1 MSNNNST
8 SITRLQNL
16 IQKAGGIKQPSVVPT
31 ASVPKKIDN
40 IAQQAINNVDNI
52 EKNIQQQNRIKA
64 IEREKGV
71 KTALIEEIYFNMFS
85 TEEIDRRSVKTI
97 TSSNHDDTHG
107 VRSPSL
113 GPRNRS
119 QICDTCS
126 KDYKMCPGHFGKI
139 IIPPLLHPLCISWI
153 LDILSI
159 VCPACGML
167 QLTKEQ
173 LESEKISH
181 LNGSV
186 RIKRI
191 REVVKRLGKQVTRC
205 NRTIVLGDQVV
216 RCSGTATP
224 VFSSIKENK
233 DSYNLRYTYPG
244 SSEVMLMSPLEV
256 KNIFDLISNEDAKM
270 MGFLNGS
277 HPRNLIMERLIV
289 IPYCARPDM
298 SQGEQML
305 QDDLTIIYTEIVT
318 WVNNYFNVEGNES
331 SKKDAVEKIHN
342 KISHMMFNHDSS
354 YQQNHKVLMDLK
366 NRLQGKKALIR
377 GNIMGK
383 RVNFA
388 GRTVASSGA
397 AQRVDQITIPR
408 SMASE
413 LTLPVYATKYNI
425 ATLQRYLDNGQVRY
439 IKMIDD
445 PSKSRRSIGQLFYT
459 KYPNY
464 QIKIGDI
471 IERDLQDGDKVI
483 VNRQPTLHKQSMI
496 GLYVILGTDK
506 VVRINLSNTTPLNAD
521 FDGDELNIH
530 LPQTIEAY
538 AEVENIL
545 LVNRILTND
554 QKNNLMIG
562 ITYES
567 LVGAYMLTMH
577 SELLTQLSD
586 EQLSTK
592 GQLDA
597 IHKKRDILMHEKLL
611 PPNMFNSIIST
622 ITVAPSFN
630 DRLAAYD
637 IKWGTVRSLFSAL
650 LPVTVS
656 FSDKNFDIRNGIVI
670 KANIDS
676 DIDFPIDI
684 DGDGI
689 KNSSQYF
696 LKFFPD
702 NFVYNNPEFFIV
714 DKPNNKLTAYLL
726 EGGLMNENVFNSTLN
741 RIAGHSQLNTIK
753 MRLKKHGIPW
763 LSHRALF
770 SACLPETF
778 YYDATHEN
786 DTMKIT
792 NKVLIKDGVLI
803 RGVIDKELIGAGK
816 GYMNLQMLKQL
827 GGKIVIDYMSDLQYI
842 VIEYMALLGFTIG
855 LTDCIPNEHSYREQI
870 NQSIDEM
877 AKKVIA
883 LQDYSAVDFE
893 AERRETKIDELV
905 KNVKT
910 NSDNIL
916 RKFIELLNPI
926 RVMAESGAKG
936 SVVNAVQ
943 ISAMLGQQNVGNR
956 RIPANLPGN
965 RSLPVFE
972 PGDRTPFS
980 RGFAK
985 NSLSTGLDPH
995 EFFFAAQGGREGLVD
1010 TSVNTAQ
1017 TGFLEHQLVKFLEDI
1032 TIDSIGG
1039 VRSIGDTIID
1049 FVYGGDGFEPGHLY
1063 NVKIDNRTMPFFMDL
1078 RQFAGMI
1085 NNKYSGN

>member
-1 MSNNNST
+1 MSTPIS
-8 SITRLQNL
+8 RLQYL
-16 IQKAGGIKQPSVVPT
+16 VEKQGGLKQSDTPTQKKYTP
-31 ASVPKKIDN
+31 
-40 IAQQAINNVDNI
+40 IANVAQHAINKVDNI
-52 EKNIQQQNRIKA
+52 EKDIQQQNRIKA

-71 KTALIEEIYFNMFS
+71 KTAEIEEVYFNMFS

-97 TSSNHDDTHG
+97 TSSEHDDTHG

-126 KDYKMCPGHFGKI
+126 KDFRACPGHFGKI

-159 VCPACGML
+159 ICPACGML

-173 LESEKISH
+173 MDAEKISH

-186 RIKRI
+186 RLKRI

-205 NRTIVLGDQVV
+205 NRTIVLGDQLV

-224 VFSSIKENK
+224 VFASVKENK
-233 DSYNLRYTYPG
+233 ESYNIRYTYPG
-244 SSEVMLMSPLEV
+244 NSEIMLMSPLEI
-256 KNIFDLISNEDAKM
+256 KNIFDLISNEDAKL
-270 MGFLNGS
+270 MGFINGS

-298 SQGEQML
+298 YQGEQML

-318 WVNNYFNVEGNES
+318 WVNNYFNVNGNES
-331 SKKDAVEKIHN
+331 SKKDALEKIHN
-342 KISHMMFNHDSS
+342 KIGHMMFNHDSS

-366 NRLQGKKALIR
+366 KRLQGKKALIR

-397 AQRVDQITIPR
+397 NQRVDQITIPK

-413 LTLPVYATKYNI
+413 LTLPIHATKYNLSL
-425 ATLQRYLDNGQVRY
+425 LQQFYDSGQVRHIY
-439 IKMIDD
+439 MLND
-445 PSKSRRSIGQLFYT
+445 SSASRRTVGELFY
-459 KYPNY
+459 KKFPNY
-464 QIKIGDI
+464 KIQIGDI
-471 IERDLQDGDKVI
+471 VGRDLQNGDKVI

-496 GLYVILGTDK
+496 GLYVILGDDK

-567 LVGAYMLTMH
+567 LVGAYMVTMH
-577 SELLTQLSD
+577 TEFLTILNQEQIAVPPPDAATLSD
-586 EQLSTK
+586 
-592 GQLDA
+592 
-597 IHKKRDILMHEKLL
+597 IHKKRNILMNEKLL
-611 PPNMFNSIIST
+611 PENIFRIIMQPLMTLPQYATLSQ
-622 ITVAPSFN
+622 
-630 DRLAAYD
+630 RLAEYD
-637 IKWGTVRSLFSAL
+637 IKWGTVRSLFSAM
-650 LPVTVS
+650 LPS
-656 FSDKNFDIRNGIVI
+656 QINFSDKNFDIRNGII
-670 KANIDS
+670 LKANIGS
-676 DIDFPIDI
+676 DILFPTPID
-684 DGDGI
+684 GFL
-689 KNSSQYF
+689 NSEQYF
-696 LKFFPD
+696 IRFFPQELQ
-702 NFVYNNPEFFIV
+702 YNNPEFFSV
-714 DKPNNKLTAYLL
+714 QMNKNTLSASLL
-726 EGGLMNENVFNSTLN
+726 EGGLMNETVFFSALN
-741 RIAGHSQLNTIK
+741 RIAGRSELLTLRE
-753 MRLKKHGIPW
+753 RLKKHGIPW

-778 YYDATHEN
+778 YYKAKHEN
-786 DTMKIT
+786 DSMKIT
-792 NKVLIKDGVLI
+792 NEILIKDGVLI
-803 RGVIDKELIGAGK
+803 RGIIDKELIGPGK
-816 GYMNLQMLKQL
+816 GYLNLQMLKQL
-827 GGKIVIDYMSDLQYI
+827 GGKTVIDYMSNLQFI
-842 VIEYMALLGFTIG
+842 VIEYMALTGFTIG
-855 LTDCIPNEHSYREQI
+855 LSDCIPSDESYRIQI
-870 NQSIDEM
+870 DKSIDEM
-877 AKKVIA
+877 AKKVIL
-883 LQDYSAVDFE
+883 LQDYSALDFE

-936 SVVNAVQ
+936 AVFNAVQ
-943 ISAMLGQQNVGNR
+943 ISAMMGQQSVGNQ
-956 RIPANLPGN
+956 RIPANLIGN

-972 PGDRTPFS
+972 PGDKTPYS
-980 RGFAK
+980 RGFVK
-985 NSLSTGLDPH
+985 NSFATGLDPH

-1010 TSVNTAQ
+1010 TSINTAQ

-1032 TIDSIGG
+1032 TTDSMGG
-1039 VRSIGDTIID
+1039 VRAVGDTIID
-1049 FVYGGDGFEPGHLY
+1049 FVYGGDGFEAGHLY
-1063 NVKIDNRTMPFFMDL
+1063 NVKIDGQTMPFFMDL
-1078 RQFAGMI
+1078 QQFAGML
-1085 NNKYSGN
+1085 NNKYSL